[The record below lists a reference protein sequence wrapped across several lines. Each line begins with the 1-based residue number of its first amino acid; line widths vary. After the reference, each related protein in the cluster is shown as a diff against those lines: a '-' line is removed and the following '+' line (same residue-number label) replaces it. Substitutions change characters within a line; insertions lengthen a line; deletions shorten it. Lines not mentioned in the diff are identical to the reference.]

1 MKQENNLQTGTLVKI
16 LCIGVV
22 LLFYRASFAQS
33 RAGLVLGDP
42 TGFSFQQETSKTRAL
57 EGVLGWSA
65 SDLTL
70 IGNYLFVEPQR
81 FRMDSAQ
88 FDLYYGVGLRLIS
101 IDGGKNDGELSISP
115 RAPLGTRYRFQG
127 SRLEA
132 FGELSLNM
140 ELTPETGFD
149 IDGGLG
155 LRYRF

>member
-1 MKQENNLQTGTLVKI
+1 
-16 LCIGVV
+16 
-22 LLFYRASFAQS
+22 
-33 RAGLVLGDP
+33 
-42 TGFSFQQETSKTRAL
+42 
-57 EGVLGWSA
+57 
-65 SDLTL
+65 
-70 IGNYLFVEPQR
+70 
-81 FRMDSAQ
+81 MDSAQ